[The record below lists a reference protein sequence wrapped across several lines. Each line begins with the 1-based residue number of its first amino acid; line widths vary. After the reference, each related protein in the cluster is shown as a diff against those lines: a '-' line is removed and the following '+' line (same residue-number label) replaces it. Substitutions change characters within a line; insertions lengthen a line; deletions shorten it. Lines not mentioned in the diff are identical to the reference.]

1 MDEGTNPL
9 PPPGNPPTVPIPDSP
24 PLPLPPGGLPPG
36 WTNEQWHTYGAE
48 WKKQQSENTH
58 QAPIPETVPT
68 PVIHID
74 RVSGTTQAGTEYES
88 LHTRPEAYGSVGRMT
103 TSTTQQIPGQM
114 SNPYILD
121 PISNS
126 HLNRIAAPN
135 AEAYKRTIINS
146 QFQLQTTT
154 SAQQLHQ
161 TDGEDP
167 DLLIERMKISDE
179 KTISSDTLKVRKI
192 SFSTTTQNGSM
203 QFSNSHLG
211 VRCEITN
218 KRLLLIDSTLN
229 TEDTL
234 SKTSIFGN
242 FFSLPRS
249 QESFQ
254 LRNRRTNDIWF
265 KPIPLNNITGI
276 EISSSHSAMA
286 EMKTENRR
294 SPLVW
299 VGLSIAFA
307 TFMFGILFL
316 LEGEPTLSILLFV
329 SFTASFLLSVWAYVM
344 VAYSVK
350 TKPFGI
356 TNKSRTIEMGYYDPV
371 FNIPLVMKLELEDSQ
386 SLTLAYEWS
395 KTLQQAAPQLGE
407 SSSPLI
413 LK

>member
-146 QFQLQTTT
+146 QFQL
-154 SAQQLHQ
+154 
-161 TDGEDP
+161 
-167 DLLIERMKISDE
+167 
-179 KTISSDTLKVRKI
+179 
-192 SFSTTTQNGSM
+192 
-203 QFSNSHLG
+203 
-211 VRCEITN
+211 
-218 KRLLLIDSTLN
+218 
-229 TEDTL
+229 
-234 SKTSIFGN
+234 
-242 FFSLPRS
+242 
-249 QESFQ
+249 
-254 LRNRRTNDIWF
+254 
-265 KPIPLNNITGI
+265 
-276 EISSSHSAMA
+276 
-286 EMKTENRR
+286 
-294 SPLVW
+294 
-299 VGLSIAFA
+299 
-307 TFMFGILFL
+307 
-316 LEGEPTLSILLFV
+316 FV
-329 SFTASFLLSVWAYVM
+329 
-344 VAYSVK
+344 
-350 TKPFGI
+350 
-356 TNKSRTIEMGYYDPV
+356 
-371 FNIPLVMKLELEDSQ
+371 
-386 SLTLAYEWS
+386 
-395 KTLQQAAPQLGE
+395 
-407 SSSPLI
+407 
-413 LK
+413 